1 MYEKLAAYYDTLVQD
16 DEATA
21 AWVKLVKQH
30 VSGRQLLEVACGSG
44 EITLALANEG
54 YHMTA
59 GDISHSMLNQAQA
72 KKGSEAVDWHCF
84 DMRCMK
90 SFASY
95 DAILCFCDSINY
107 LTDFNDWRLFFT
119 QAYDHLNEPGFLLF
133 DMHTPD
139 RLTEFSQEYC
149 EAGYM
154 DNTAYEWTI
163 SAQDDCIYHNF
174 IFYDEAARPMLE
186 QHVQRVYEP
195 QRVLECLKEIGFAV
209 EIYTD
214 FTIPGIQSGEKYFLI
229 CKKDSAGGKQ

>member
-119 QAYDHLNEPGFLLF
+119 QA
-133 DMHTPD
+133 
-139 RLTEFSQEYC
+139 SQEYC